1 MGDYIYNT
9 TMYYSYYM
17 GWDMQNSNFED
28 NRYVRD
34 VFVAFVKDLYKYA
47 KQPFSIELSDK
58 GNLYSSLGIRANY
71 SAS

>member
-1 MGDYIYNT
+1 
-9 TMYYSYYM
+9 
-17 GWDMQNSNFED
+17 MQNSNFED
-28 NRYVRD
+28 NIYVRD